1 MMKKLLFA
9 LFTILSFQTYS
20 QSASDIANQAQ
31 NLGISS
37 EEDVLRELQ
46 RRGMTVQDAERMA
59 LIYGIDYNEYISQ
72 YITGNDVAASA
83 TLPVVSELVIQGDS
97 IQEILEDSIQEDI
110 VESLN
115 YFGYDIFLN
124 NPFANKEYLVG
135 NIDEG
140 YILAPGDV
148 LRIYV
153 FGDNTYQT
161 EVKIDLNGN
170 ILLPDIGMFFAS
182 GYTFSSLKIRLNEF
196 LGRSFSGLIDSPQR
210 SFLDVSL
217 TQLRPVKVTILGE
230 SNTPGPHLVGGFA
243 TVLNALYSS
252 GGIKTSG
259 SLRNIQIFRNNKLR
273 KTIDLYDYITKGSLD
288 GDIRLMNNDII
299 FIPVRENTVELNG
312 TVRNASIYELKKGEG
327 INEILNYSGGLNAN
341 SSSLAVINRIKPLS
355 ERGLNETYSRYLT
368 SFDIS
373 KSMTSSKEVYSVK
386 KGEYLYAIAKKFNVS
401 VHEIKSWNKLSSNN
415 LKIGQKLEIYNKDF
429 ELLDGD
435 VVSFSAIP
443 EKILN
448 SVSIIGS
455 VNRPGTYPLDKFSS
469 LKDLVIEGANNI
481 LPRTYLGKVD
491 VSKENL
497 DGSRSFISY
506 DLSKVLNG
514 SLEVILEDQDEI
526 RIFTLNEVEGD
537 DQILLSGFG
546 IEEEVSISWRDNL
559 KIYDFVFS
567 NSPFEEKE
575 FSANFLRS
583 RVDVKRFNEETGLFY
598 TIPLDIDDDKNF
610 VLAKKDEVILY
621 SKDITEN
628 LLPSFQISGY
638 VNEPGEYR
646 LDSGMTVEDAILKSN
661 GLQEFANYDR
671 VAIYS
676 LDFNSPNK
684 STNVRYVE
692 IDKDYL
698 IGNKVKPSN
707 PSYINDFDRI
717 SVFKDP
723 NVKVIYTVNVFGEVN
738 SPGSITFENVIE
750 NMSSIINK
758 SGGLSQNA
766 SLESSYILRDS
777 LPLDYNF
784 KNLTQKR
791 AFLKDGD
798 IIIISSKNEEITV
811 SGAVNNPSKSVYKE
825 GINAKK
831 YVRLSGGK
839 LSTTSGKPF
848 VIYPSGKAK
857 KVGFLKNPKVYPGC
871 EVFVPFEEK
880 TPFLDRLGQGINQSL
895 DRIVQMSTLATATI
909 TTIYLVKNINN

>member
-1 MMKKLLFA
+1 MRALAKTYKFNMMKKLLFA
-9 LFTILSFQTYS
+9 LFTFLSFQIYS

-182 GYTFSSLKIRLNEF
+182 GYTFSSLKNRLNEF

-355 ERGLNETYSRYLT
+355 ERGINETYSRYLT

-401 VHEIKSWNKLSSNN
+401 VNEIKSWNKLSSNN

-435 VVSFSAIP
+435 IVSFSAIP

-469 LKDLVIEGANNI
+469 LKDLVIEAANNV
-481 LPRTYLGKVD
+481 LPRTYLRKVD

-506 DLSKVLNG
+506 DLSRVLDG
-514 SLEVILEDQDEI
+514 SLEVKLEDQDEI
-526 RIFTLNEVEGD
+526 RIFTLDEIQGD
-537 DQILLSGFG
+537 DNVSITGFG
-546 IEEEVSISWRDNL
+546 ISDTISIPWRENL
-559 KIYDFVFS
+559 KLYDFVFS

-575 FSANFLRS
+575 FNADFLRS
-583 RVDVKRFNEETGLFY
+583 RVDVKRFNEESGLFY
-598 TIPLDIDDDKNF
+598 TIPLDIDEDKNF
-610 VLAKKDEVILY
+610 TLMPKDNIFLY
-621 SKDITEN
+621 SKDVTEN
-628 LLPSFQISGY
+628 LSPNFQISGF
-638 VNEPGEYR
+638 VNNPGTFD
-646 LDSGMTVEDAILKSN
+646 LDSSLTVEDAILKAN
-661 GLQEFANYDR
+661 GLAEFAD
-671 VAIYS
+671 
-676 LDFNSPNK
+676 
-684 STNVRYVE
+684 
-692 IDKDYL
+692 
-698 IGNKVKPSN
+698 
-707 PSYINDFDRI
+707 I
-717 SVFKDP
+717 S
-723 NVKVIYTVNVFGEVN
+723 
-738 SPGSITFENVIE
+738 
-750 NMSSIINK
+750 
-758 SGGLSQNA
+758 
-766 SLESSYILRDS
+766 
-777 LPLDYNF
+777 
-784 KNLTQKR
+784 
-791 AFLKDGD
+791 
-798 IIIISSKNEEITV
+798 
-811 SGAVNNPSKSVYKE
+811 
-825 GINAKK
+825 
-831 YVRLSGGK
+831 
-839 LSTTSGKPF
+839 
-848 VIYPSGKAK
+848 
-857 KVGFLKNPKVYPGC
+857 
-871 EVFVPFEEK
+871 
-880 TPFLDRLGQGINQSL
+880 
-895 DRIVQMSTLATATI
+895 
-909 TTIYLVKNINN
+909 

>member
-1 MMKKLLFA
+1 MKKLLFA
-9 LFTILSFQTYS
+9 LLIFLNFQTFS
-20 QSASDIANQAQ
+20 QSASDIANQAT

-72 YITGNDVAASA
+72 FITGNDIASSA
-83 TLPVVSELVIQGDS
+83 TLPVVSELIIQGDS
-97 IQEILEDSIQEDI
+97 IKEILEDSIQEDI
-110 VESLN
+110 IESLN

-124 NPFANKEYLVG
+124 NPFANKEYLLG

-161 EVKIDLNGN
+161 EVTIDLNGN

-182 GYTFSSLKIRLNEF
+182 GYTFSSLKNRLNEF

-210 SFLDVSL
+210 SFLDISL

-259 SLRNIQIFRNNKLR
+259 TLRNIQLFRNNKLK

-327 INEILNYSGGLNAN
+327 INEILDYSGGLNAN
-341 SSSLAVINRIKPLS
+341 SSSLAVINRIKPLL

-373 KSMTSSKEVYSVK
+373 RSMNSSKEVYSVK

-401 VHEIKSWNKLSSNN
+401 VNEIKSWNKLSSNN
-415 LKIGQKLEIYNKDF
+415 LKIGQKIEIYNKDF

-435 VVSFSAIP
+435 IVSFSAIP

-469 LKDLVIEGANNI
+469 LKDLVTEAANNI

-506 DLSKVLNG
+506 DLSRVLDG
-514 SLEVILEDQDEI
+514 SLEVKLEDQDQV
-526 RIFTLNEVEGD
+526 RIFTLEEVEGD
-537 DQILLSGFG
+537 DNVSITGFG
-546 IEEEVSISWRDNL
+546 ISDTTSIPWRENL
-559 KIYDFVFS
+559 KLYDFVFS

-575 FSANFLRS
+575 FNADFLRT
-583 RVDVKRFNEETGLFY
+583 RVDVKRFNEESGLFY
-598 TIPLDIDDDKNF
+598 TIPLDIDEDKNF
-610 VLAKKDEVILY
+610 TLMPKDNIFLY
-621 SKDITEN
+621 SKDVTEN
-628 LLPSFQISGY
+628 LSPNFQISGF
-638 VNEPGEYR
+638 VNNPGTFD
-646 LDSGMTVEDAILKSN
+646 LDSSLTVEDAILKAN
-661 GLQEFANYDR
+661 GLAEFADINR
-671 VAIYS
+671 VAVYS
-676 LDFNSPNK
+676 LDEKSPLK
-684 STNVRYVE
+684 SSVLKYVS
-692 IDKDYL
+692 IDLDYMNGKSKKPKTLNL
-698 IGNKVKPSN
+698 IKP
-707 PSYINDFDRI
+707 FDRL
-717 SVFKDP
+717 SLYKDP
-723 NVKVIYTVNVFGEVN
+723 NIKDIITLEIRGEVN
-738 SPGSITFENVIE
+738 SPGTITFEDLIE
-750 NMSSIINK
+750 SMSSVILK
-758 SGGLSQNA
+758 AGGLTEFA
-766 SLESSYILRDS
+766 SLESSYVIRNEEL
-777 LPLDYNF
+777 LNFNF
-784 KNLTQKR
+784 KNLNSKK
-791 AFLKDGD
+791 AFLRDGD
-798 IIIISSKNEEITV
+798 IVVIVGKYEEITV
-811 SGAVNNPSKSVYKE
+811 SGAVNNPSKSIYNKSYS
-825 GINAKK
+825 ARK
-831 YVRLSGGK
+831 YVKLSGGK
-839 LSTTSGKPF
+839 LSITQGKPF
-848 VIYPSGKAK
+848 VIYPSGQAK
-857 KVGFLKNPKVYPGC
+857 RIGFLRNPKVYPGC

-880 TPFLDRLGQGINQSL
+880 IPFLDRFAQGVNNGL
-895 DRIVQMSTLATATI
+895 DRILQITTLGTATL
-909 TTIYLVKNINN
+909 TTIFLIKNINN